1 MTLVSTH
8 WLNENLSKVKI
19 IDCSWHMP
27 STERDGYRE
36 YLNGHIPG
44 AIFFDLD
51 KNSEPK
57 TNLPHMLPKSAHF
70 QEIIS
75 DFGITNED
83 KIIFYDNS
91 DVFSACRC
99 WFTFF
104 YFGHDSKKLSVLNG
118 GLKKWKLENKRISK
132 TNEPLKKSK
141 YIVNKQKNLVKN
153 IDDINKNIAVQK
165 FEVID
170 ARSKKR
176 FEGLEPEPRPDLRSG
191 HIEKSK
197 NLPFVECINKTNNT
211 FKSKEN
217 LINIFE
223 KTGIDKSKNPI
234 FTCGSGVTAAVLSL
248 AFRLINDNYSPIIY
262 DGSWSEIG
270 KIK

>member
-8 WLNENLSKVKI
+8 WLDENLSKVKI

-197 NLPFVECINKTNNT
+197 NLPFVKCINKTTNT
-211 FKSKEN
+211 FKNKEN
-217 LINIFE
+217 LIKIFE
-223 KTGIDKSKNPI
+223 KAGVDKLKNPI
-234 FTCGSGVTAAVLSL
+234 FTCGSGVTATVLSL
-248 AFRLINDNYSPIIY
+248 AFRLINGNYSPTIY
-262 DGSWSEIG
+262 DGSWSEYG

>member
-8 WLNENLSKVKI
+8 WLDENLSKVKI

-27 STERDGYRE
+27 STGRDGYKE
-36 YLNGHIPG
+36 YLKGHIPG
-44 AIFFDLD
+44 ALFFDLD
-51 KNSEPK
+51 KNSEPN
-57 TNLPHMLPKSAHF
+57 TDLPHMLPKSSYF
-70 QEIIS
+70 QEVIS
-75 DFGITNED
+75 NFGIINED

-104 YFGHDSKKLSVLNG
+104 YFGHNPKKLAVLNG
-118 GLKKWKLENKRISK
+118 GLKKWKLENKSVSK
-132 TNEPLKKSK
+132 TNEPLKKSN
-141 YIVNKQKNLVKN
+141 YIVNIQKNLVKN
-153 IDDINKNIAVQK
+153 IDDINKNITDQK

-176 FEGLEPEPRPDLRSG
+176 FEGLEPEPRPGLRSG

-217 LINIFE
+217 LIKIFE
-223 KTGIDKSKNPI
+223 KAGIDKSKNPI

>member
-8 WLNENLSKVKI
+8 WLDENLSKVKI

-176 FEGLEPEPRPDLRSG
+176 FEVLEPEPRPDLRSG

-234 FTCGSGVTAAVLSL
+234 FTCGSGVTATVLSL

-262 DGSWSEIG
+262 DGSWSEYG